1 MSGPL
6 EGYRV
11 VEFAE
16 AVAGPYCAME
26 LGDGGADVIK
36 VEGLDGDRTRQWG
49 SDDRGDMGAVFGSL
63 NRSKRG
69 IALDL
74 GGEPARELTARLL
87 RWADVAVIDAGR
99 HEETILAGGSP
110 ADTAPGLIACVI
122 SEFGDRGPWAGRAPY
137 GELAAQLAG
146 EATAS
151 LGRLGE
157 EPVRVGTDIA
167 SMYAAIYAVQ
177 AICAALLERERSGL
191 GQRIDVSLFGSV
203 LAMRST
209 LWVAMSNPDSWSGY
223 HLGSYAQPPDYGHQ
237 CKDGAILFSLARI
250 TPEARESLIGDLEME
265 WVKDDPRYGDFLQDR
280 GGPTSD
286 VAEIMQ
292 PVWERAFSKF
302 TMDEVIERV
311 RRNGGW
317 AFPTNNYQQLVDLDQ
332 ARHVGLVQT
341 VDGPGGTPIQT
352 LLPPWDFSETPVELE
367 RPAPTLGQHTREIL
381 AELGYGSREAT
392 TLLDERVVIG

>member
-6 EGYRV
+6 DGFRV

-36 VEGLDGDRTRQWG
+36 VEELTGDRTRQWG
-49 SDDRGDMGAVFGSL
+49 SDERGDVGAVFDSL

-69 IALDL
+69 LALDPS
-74 GGEPARELTARLL
+74 GPQARELTTRLL
-87 RWADVAVIDAGR
+87 RWADVAVVDAGR
-99 HEETILAGGSP
+99 KEETVLTGESP
-110 ADTAPGLIACVI
+110 NPRLITCVI

-137 GELAAQLAG
+137 GELPAQLAG
-146 EATAS
+146 EMTAS

-157 EPVRVGTDIA
+157 EPVRVGTDLA

-223 HLGSYAQPPDYGHQ
+223 HLDSYAMPPDHGHQ
-237 CKDGAILFSLARI
+237 CKDRPILFSLARI
-250 TPEARESLIGDLEME
+250 TPEGREALVRDLEME
-265 WVKDDPRYGDFLQDR
+265 WVRDDPRYDDFLRDR

-292 PVWERAFSKF
+292 PVWERAFAKF
-302 TMDEVIERV
+302 TADEVIERV
-311 RRNGGW
+311 RRHGGW
-317 AFPTNNYQQLVDLDQ
+317 AFPTNDYQQLIDLDQ
-332 ARHVGLVQT
+332 VRHIGMVQT
-341 VDGPGGTPIQT
+341 VDGPGGTPIRT
-352 LLPPWDFSETPVELE
+352 LLPPWEFSETPAELG

-381 AELGYGSREAT
+381 AELGYGTGEIAALSGGGA
-392 TLLDERVVIG
+392 VSG

>member
-6 EGYRV
+6 EGFRV
-11 VEFAE
+11 AEFAE

-26 LGDGGADVIK
+26 LGDAGADVIK
-36 VEGLDGDRTRQWG
+36 VEGLAGDRTRHWG
-49 SDDRGDMGAVFGSL
+49 SDARGDAGAVFGSL

-74 GGEPARELTARLL
+74 DGGQARELTARLL

-99 HEETILAGGSP
+99 HEETVLAPDSLVE
-110 ADTAPGLIACVI
+110 TNPGLIACVI

-209 LWVAMSNPDSWSGY
+209 LWVGMSNPDSWSGY
-223 HLGSYAQPPDYGHQ
+223 HLGSYAQPPDYGHR

-250 TPEARESLIGDLEME
+250 TPDERESLVRDLEME

-302 TMDEVIERV
+302 TVDEVIERV

-341 VDGPGGTPIQT
+341 VDGPGGAPVRT
-352 LLPPWDFSETPVELE
+352 LLPPWDFSETPVGLE

-381 AELGYGSREAT
+381 PELGYGAREITA
-392 TLLDERVVIG
+392 LLEERVAVG

>member
-6 EGYRV
+6 EGFRV

-36 VEGLDGDRTRQWG
+36 VEELAGDRTRHWG
-49 SDDRGDMGAVFGSL
+49 SDKRGDVGAVFGSL

-74 GGEPARELTARLL
+74 GGRQARELTTRLL
-87 RWADVAVIDAGR
+87 RWADVAIIDAGGK
-99 HEETILAGGSP
+99 EESVLARESL
-110 ADTAPGLIACVI
+110 AETNPGLIICVI

-137 GELAAQLAG
+137 GELPAQLAG

-151 LGRLGE
+151 LGRPGE
-157 EPVRVGTDIA
+157 APVRVGTDLA

-177 AICAALLERERSGL
+177 VICAALLERERSGL
-191 GQRIDVSLFGSV
+191 GQRVDVSLLGSV

-209 LWVAMSNPDSWSGY
+209 LWVARSNPDSWSGY
-223 HLGSYAQPPDYGHQ
+223 HLDGLVRPPDHGQQ
-237 CKDGAILFSLARI
+237 CKDGAILFSLARV
-250 TPEARESLIGDLEME
+250 TPEGRQALIRDLEME
-265 WVKDDPRYGDFLQDR
+265 WVKDDPRYDDFLRDR

-286 VAEIMQ
+286 VFEIMQ
-292 PVWERAFSKF
+292 PIWERAFSKF
-302 TMDEVIERV
+302 TVDEVIERV
-311 RRNGGW
+311 RRHGGW
-317 AFPTNNYQQLVDLDQ
+317 AFPTNDYQQLVDLDQ
-332 ARHVGLVQT
+332 VRHIGMVQT

-352 LLPPWDFSETPVELE
+352 LLPPWEFSGTPAELE
-367 RPAPTLGQHTREIL
+367 RSAPTLGQHTREIL
-381 AELGYGSREAT
+381 AELGYGTREIA
-392 TLLDERVVIG
+392 TLLGGRVVIG